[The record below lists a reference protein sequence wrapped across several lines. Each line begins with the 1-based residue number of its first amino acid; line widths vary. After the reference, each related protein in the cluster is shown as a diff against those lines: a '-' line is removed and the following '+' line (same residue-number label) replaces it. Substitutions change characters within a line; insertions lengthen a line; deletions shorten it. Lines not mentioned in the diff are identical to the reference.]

1 MRFKCKLNCEKKLT
15 LDTKCIIKNQVT
27 ETVKNHPD
35 FSSLDTD
42 SQEEII
48 ETEVNAIF
56 SSQYFKVIFDESRK
70 KNNKT
75 RFR

>member
-1 MRFKCKLNCEKKLT
+1 
-15 LDTKCIIKNQVT
+15 
-27 ETVKNHPD
+27 VKNHPD

-56 SSQYFKVIFDESRK
+56 SSQYFKVIFDFIFK
-70 KNNKT
+70 
-75 RFR
+75 F